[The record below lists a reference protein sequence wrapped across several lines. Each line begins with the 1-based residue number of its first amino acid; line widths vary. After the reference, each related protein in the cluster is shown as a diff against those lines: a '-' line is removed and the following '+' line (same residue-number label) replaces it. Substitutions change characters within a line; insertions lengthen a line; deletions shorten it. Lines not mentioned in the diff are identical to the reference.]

1 MILSCIRKS
10 RLYAQSIKIA
20 RVLLPWQLDK
30 SHRQHLHF
38 RGWFSTSVLGRK
50 IELFNFNT
58 ELETTLFW
66 TNSISEVETSLV
78 CFTALAEN
86 ATWIIDVGANTGIFV
101 VAASNINRSATTF
114 AIEPNYTN
122 FKGLSANVRRN
133 ELPVCCL
140 NLAATSENKLVTLWD
155 FPQEI
160 SYSASLERE
169 FREGQGTIPVN
180 VFGIKLD
187 EILLYIQ
194 PSDLI
199 LMKIDVE
206 SHEAEVVRGL
216 SNVLA
221 DEERQII
228 FLMEVI
234 RDGVGRDLDDLLNSN
249 RFAYF
254 RINDESRELLQTV
267 KLKPFDGFN
276 YLIVSRNILTKV
288 VECLRNVSISAR
300 LLDSGTLELP

>member
-1 MILSCIRKS
+1 MQSVKIVRVVLPS
-10 RLYAQSIKIA
+10 RPSATFRS
-20 RVLLPWQLDK
+20 
-30 SHRQHLHF
+30 HLHF
-38 RGWFSTSVLGRK
+38 RGWFSTTILGRK

-58 ELETTLFW
+58 ELETSLFW
-66 TNSISEVETSLV
+66 TKSIAEVETSLL
-78 CFTALAEN
+78 CFTALAKI
-86 ATWIIDVGANTGIFV
+86 ATTILDVGANTGIFV
-101 VAASNINRSATTF
+101 VAASSVNKNATTF

-122 FKGLSANVRRN
+122 FMGLKANVTRN
-133 ELPVCCL
+133 GLPVSCL

-160 SYSASLERE
+160 SYSASLEQE
-169 FREGQGTIPVN
+169 FREGQGTIAVN

-187 EILLYIQ
+187 VILINIQ

-206 SHEAEVVRGL
+206 SHEAEVVRGM
-216 SNVLA
+216 STVLEDA
-221 DEERQII
+221 ERQII

-234 RDGVGRDLDDLLNSN
+234 RDGVGRDLGELLNSN

-254 RINDESRELLQTV
+254 QVNEESRELLQTV
-267 KLKPFDGFN
+267 ELTTFDGFN

-288 VECLRNVSISAR
+288 VECLRTVSISAR
-300 LLDSGTLELP
+300 LLAPGALGLP